1 METKR
6 QSGDSRFVVLN
17 SLPNLRVMKSKND
30 ENDLDYI
37 VVCLCRG
44 LALYDANEI
53 VQSSRATSTRDGN
66 SEGYSD

>member
-37 VVCLCRG
+37 AFCLCRG
-44 LALYDANEI
+44 LAQYDANEI
-53 VQSSRATSTRDGN
+53 VPGRATSPRDEN
-66 SEGYSD
+66 SEGYSA